1 MGSGKRLGAAA
12 AVCAALGVCAGP
24 ATALPIGVPS
34 ANPDAGTLPN
44 KIVNGYQLVKTA
56 VGSDPLENPSGPI
69 TTFGRLSDD
78 TATEPDGN
86 TYLVLPGGVGG
97 PTPRVRLRPPLRVPG
112 P

>member
-24 ATALPIGVPS
+24 ATALRIGVPS

-56 VGSDPLENPSGPI
+56 FGTVPYVNPSGRI
-69 TTFGRLSDD
+69 TTFGSLSDD
-78 TATEPDGN
+78 TQTEPAGN
-86 TYLVLPGGVGG
+86 T
-97 PTPRVRLRPPLRVPG
+97 
-112 P
+112 